1 MEAENQRTQLKM
13 GTHVEARDPRQL
25 SSMIF
30 PFETDFLTQ
39 PEAHQF
45 SKTSWLWSPQD
56 LPVSAIPT
64 AYYA

>member
-1 MEAENQRTQLKM
+1 M
-13 GTHVEARDPRQL
+13 GKHVEARDPHQL

-45 SKTSWLWSPQD
+45 SRTCWLWSSQD
-56 LPVSAIPT
+56 LPVSDILT
-64 AYYA
+64 AYYAWLLSGHWRS